1 MKEDQKKVS
10 AIKILITIIFMIF
23 FIVLVT
29 NSTHILQNQL
39 DFSIVTK
46 GSLYYEET
54 TEGYIIRDEIVL
66 QGENYKNGMVQIL
79 SDGDRA
85 AKGERIFR
93 YYSNSE
99 ENILDEIQKL
109 DEEINELIDPTGLSG
124 LSSVATDISSLEK
137 QIETTIDNMYNL
149 NYLQDISENKNK
161 IDAYIS
167 KKTQITGNASPE
179 DSYVKT
185 LVNRRNEL
193 ENALDN
199 GSEII
204 TAPVSGITSY
214 RVDEL
219 EEILKVNNK
228 DFSYL
233 TTELLDSFE
242 LKVGATV
249 PLSSEKGKIVNN
261 FKGYIATP
269 ISTEKSMAAAVGDKV
284 TLRLSTSEEISAQIV
299 YIKEEENSRIIVFEF
314 DENIDKLLEYRK
326 ISFDIVWWKYTG
338 LKVSNSALIE
348 EDDKV
353 YVERSKAGY
362 TEKILVKVLRQN
374 DTYSIVENYEDEELQ
389 ELGYTDD
396 EISKMGKI
404 NVYDEIVLH

>member
-1 MKEDQKKVS
+1 M
-10 AIKILITIIFMIF
+10 
-23 FIVLVT
+23 
-29 NSTHILQNQL
+29 
-39 DFSIVTK
+39 
-46 GSLYYEET
+46 
-54 TEGYIIRDEIVL
+54 
-66 QGENYKNGMVQIL
+66 
-79 SDGDRA
+79 
-85 AKGERIFR
+85 
-93 YYSNSE
+93 
-99 ENILDEIQKL
+99 
-109 DEEINELIDPTGLSG
+109 
-124 LSSVATDISSLEK
+124 
-137 QIETTIDNMYNL
+137 
-149 NYLQDISENKNK
+149 
-161 IDAYIS
+161 
-167 KKTQITGNASPE
+167 
-179 DSYVKT
+179 KT